1 MEESKDENSPTVD
14 RLLLRPPSPK
24 VRSHS
29 VEIEL
34 ANTLLE
40 LSHQEQEKETWHV
53 CCSKSE
59 KSFIKFIVQV
69 TMGLGV
75 MLFCMLLIAFGDGEH
90 DMICFTLLS
99 GTLGLFFPHPTM
111 TSGDG
116 GAE

>member
-1 MEESKDENSPTVD
+1 MEEKKDEETPKVET
-14 RLLLRPPSPK
+14 LLLRPPSPM
-24 VRSHS
+24 VRSQS

-40 LSHQEQEKETWHV
+40 LSQQEQIKETWHV

-69 TMGLGV
+69 TMGLAV
-75 MLFCMLLIAFGDGEH
+75 MLFCMLLIGFGDGEH

-116 GAE
+116 GSS